1 MRRVPLP
8 VIVDPGLLLSG
19 GDCLCLGQ
27 HAGSPGFWT
36 VLHSFSALVALPFS
50 NAREVANSNPDF
62 NAGCKSNSYGDTC
75 AREYADS
82 DSHNNARVG
91 QAKDCH
97 SAGFLYCAGNKDS
110 GNECAPATLSRSFT
124 PNTVPTNGNN

>member
-1 MRRVPLP
+1 MCCVPLP

-27 HAGSPGFWT
+27 HAGSSGFWT

-50 NAREVANSNPDF
+50 NAREYAN
-62 NAGCKSNSYGDTC
+62 
-75 AREYADS
+75 S
-82 DSHNNARVG
+82 DSHNNARIG

-97 SAGFLYCAGNKDS
+97 RAGFLYCAGNKDS